1 MPNQIHSKISVK
13 NVLIVFGISLLYLFL
28 SRILIGYKTEQLVL
42 VLLFNVLYFLASGTR
57 KFILAFS
64 IFIAFWVLFDFMK
77 AFPNYEFSKVHIRDI
92 YELEKSWFGV
102 YADGK
107 RETLNE
113 YFWLHHKTFADILA
127 GCFYLCWMPVPI
139 LFGVYLFYTKKRQG
153 YINFALTFLWVNLI
167 GFVIYYLCPSAPPWY
182 IQLHGFAFNA
192 HTPGNTAG
200 LGRFDN
206 YFHVHIFQ
214 GLYAQSSN
222 VFAAMP
228 SLHASYPTIVLY
240 HAIKNRQRWYAL
252 VFFAIVMLGIWS
264 TAVYASHHY
273 VLDVI
278 AGVLCA
284 VAGIASYNWM
294 YKKSHPFHSFVD
306 GYVKLVRS

>member
-1 MPNQIHSKISVK
+1 MPKTNRSIFTGK
-13 NVLIVFGISLLYLFL
+13 NILLTFGFSALYLL
-28 SRILIGYKTEQLVL
+28 LCYWLIGYKTEQLFL
-42 VLLFNVLYFLASGTR
+42 VILFNVLYYLRSGTR

-77 AFPNYEFSKVHIRDI
+77 AFPNYEFSRVHIQDI
-92 YELEKSWFGV
+92 YELEKSWFGLST
-102 YADGK
+102 GGQ
-107 RETLNE
+107 RQTLNE
-113 YFWLHHKTFADILA
+113 YFWQHHRTFADILA

-139 LFGVYLFYTKKRQG
+139 LFGVYLFYTKKRAG

-182 IQLHGFAFNA
+182 IQLHGFVFNP
-192 HTPGNTAG
+192 HTAGNTAG

-206 YFHVHIFQ
+206 YFHVHVFQ

-228 SLHASYPTIVLY
+228 SLHASYPTIVFY
-240 HAIKNRQRWYAL
+240 HAVKNRQRWYAL
-252 VFFAIVMLGIWS
+252 VFFAAVMLGIWC

-284 VAGIASYNWM
+284 VVGIASYNWIS
-294 YKKSHPFHSFVD
+294 KRPGPFHRFVNA
-306 GYVKLVRS
+306 YVKLVN

>member
-1 MPNQIHSKISVK
+1 MENTRPATFTVK
-13 NVLIVFGISLLYLFL
+13 RILLTFGISALYL
-28 SRILIGYKTEQLVL
+28 ILCNIFIGYKTEQLVL
-42 VLLFNVLYFLASGTR
+42 VILFNTLYYLSSGSR

-77 AFPNYEFSKVHIRDI
+77 GFPNYQFSTVHIKDI
-92 YELEKSWFGV
+92 YELEKSWFGIK
-102 YADGK
+102 AEGK
-107 RETLNE
+107 IVTLNE
-113 YFWLHHKTFADILA
+113 YFWQHHCTVADIFA
-127 GCFYLCWMPVPI
+127 GFFYLCWMPVPI
-139 LFGVYLFYTKKRQG
+139 LFGVYLFYTNKRKG

-182 IQLHGFAFNA
+182 IELHGFAFNA

-252 VFFAIVMLGIWS
+252 VFFCIVMLGIWS
-264 TAVYASHHY
+264 TAVYANHHY
-273 VLDVI
+273 LLDVV
-278 AGVLCA
+278 AGVICA
-284 VAGIASYNWM
+284 AAGIISYNFM
-294 YKKSHPFHSFVD
+294 YEKLNPFHRFVD
-306 GYVKLVRS
+306 SYARLVS